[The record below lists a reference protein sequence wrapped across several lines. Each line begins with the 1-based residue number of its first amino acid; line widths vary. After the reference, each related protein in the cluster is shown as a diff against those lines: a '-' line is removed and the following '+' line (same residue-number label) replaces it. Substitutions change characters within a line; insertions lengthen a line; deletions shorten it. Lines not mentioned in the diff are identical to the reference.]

1 MFLEWLLRLRQP
13 AVNKYLRIN
22 RKNVLP
28 LSDIEPA
35 KLQKSDNRYQYFDVH
50 FSRCGL
56 CLHGQLYDEKG

>member
-1 MFLEWLLRLRQP
+1 
-13 AVNKYLRIN
+13 
-22 RKNVLP
+22 LP

-56 CLHGQLYDEKG
+56 YLHGQLYDEKG